1 MKKYLNFACAALL
14 ALLTSSC
21 LEHSA
26 TIRLNKD
33 GSGTIVEETLF
44 SAEASA
50 MMAQMPAGD
59 GQDPLAQ
66 FADAEK
72 AAAAAKKMGE
82 GVTVEKAEK
91 IDKDGRKGGRVTY
104 KFKDI
109 NQVKFAFGQAMSDA
123 GKDMGPP
130 GAPGDAPD
138 EGDAAKPENKPITF
152 TYKDGT
158 LSLVNPELNKEAKKP
173 AAGKEGDAPDDAEEP
188 DAQAMAMMQGMFK
201 DMRMALKIEIA
212 DGIAE
217 TDATHVKGNTV
228 TLMDVAFGKLIA
240 DPANMKKLSSM
251 QDSSPAE
258 MAAAFKGIEGL
269 EIETKEKI
277 TVKVK

>member
-1 MKKYLNFACAALL
+1 MKTTLNFLCAGLL

-33 GSGTIVEETLF
+33 GSGTITEETVF

-50 MMAQMPAGD
+50 MMAQMPPGGEGPKFD
-59 GQDPLAQ
+59 DPK
-66 FADAEK
+66 K
-72 AAAAAKKMGE
+72 AAASAAKMGE
-82 GVTVEKAEK
+82 GVTVEKVEK
-91 IDKDGRKGGRVTY
+91 IDKGGRVGGRVVY

-109 NQVKFAFGQAMSDA
+109 NKVKFTYGEAMSNA

-138 EGDAAKPENKPITF
+138 AAGDKPENKPMTF
-152 TYKDGT
+152 KYADGVLT
-158 LSLVNPELNKEAKKP
+158 MVNPDAKAAGEAKKP
-173 AAGKEGDAPDDAEEP
+173 AADGDAPDAAEEP
-188 DAQAMAMMQGMFK
+188 DPQSLAMMQGVFK
-201 DMRMALKIEIA
+201 DMKMSLKVEIV

-217 TDATHVKGNTV
+217 TDATNVEGNTV
-228 TLMDVAFGKLIA
+228 TLMDMAFGKLL
-240 DPANMKKLSSM
+240 ANPEHLKKLNSL
-251 QDSSPAE
+251 QDASPAE
-258 MAAAFKGIEGL
+258 AAAAFKGVEGFK
-269 EIETKEKI
+269 IETKDTV

>member
-1 MKKYLNFACAALL
+1 MKTTLNFLCAGLL

-33 GSGTIVEETLF
+33 GSGTITEETVF

-50 MMAQMPAGD
+50 MMAQMPPGGESPAGK
-59 GQDPLAQ
+59 
-66 FADAEK
+66 FADAKK
-72 AAAAAKKMGE
+72 AAATATAMGE
-82 GVTVEKAEK
+82 GVTVEKVEK
-91 IDKDGRKGGRVTY
+91 IDKDGRVGGRVVY

-109 NQVKFAFGQAMSDA
+109 NKVKYGFGETMSDA

-138 EGDAAKPENKPITF
+138 APGDKPESKPMTF
-152 TYKDGT
+152 KYEGGVLT
-158 LSLVNPELNKEAKKP
+158 LVNPEPEAAAKKP
-173 AAGKEGDAPDDAEEP
+173 AAGGDAPDAAEEVDP
-188 DAQAMAMMQGMFK
+188 QSLAMMQGVFK
-201 DMRMALKIEIA
+201 DMKMSLKVEIV

-217 TDATHVKGNTV
+217 TNASHVDGNTV
-228 TLMDVAFGKLIA
+228 TLMEMAFGKLL
-240 DPANMKKLSSM
+240 ANPEHLKKLNAM
-251 QDSSPAE
+251 KDSSPAE
-258 MAAAFKGIEGL
+258 AAAAFKGVEGFK
-269 EIETKEKI
+269 IETKDTV

>member
-1 MKKYLNFACAALL
+1 MKTTLNFLCAGLL

-33 GSGTIVEETLF
+33 GSGTITEETVF

-50 MMAQMPAGD
+50 MMAQMPPGGNGPKFD
-59 GQDPLAQ
+59 DPK
-66 FADAEK
+66 K
-72 AAAAAKKMGE
+72 AAAAATKMGE
-82 GVTVEKAEK
+82 GVTVEKVEK
-91 IDKDGRKGGRVTY
+91 IDKDGRVGGRVVY

-109 NQVKFAFGQAMSDA
+109 NKVKFTYGEAMSDA

-138 EGDAAKPENKPITF
+138 APGDKPANKPITF
-152 TYKDGT
+152 KYEGGVLT
-158 LSLVNPELNKEAKKP
+158 LVNPEPEAGAKKP
-173 AAGKEGDAPDDAEEP
+173 AEGGDAPEEIDP
-188 DAQAMAMMQGMFK
+188 QSMAMMQGVFK
-201 DMRMALKIEIA
+201 DMKMSLKVEIA

-217 TDATHVKGNTV
+217 TNASHVEGNTV
-228 TLMDVAFGKLIA
+228 TLMDMAFGKLL
-240 DPANMKKLSSM
+240 ANPEHMKKLNAM

-258 MAAAFKGIEGL
+258 AAAAFKDVDGFK
-269 EIETKEKI
+269 IETKDTV

>member
-1 MKKYLNFACAALL
+1 MKTTLNFLCAGLL

-33 GSGTIVEETLF
+33 GSGTITEETVF

-50 MMAQMPAGD
+50 MMAQMPPGGD
-59 GQDPLAQ
+59 GPKFDDPK
-66 FADAEK
+66 K
-72 AAAAAKKMGE
+72 AAAAATKMGE
-82 GVTVEKAEK
+82 GVTVDKVEK
-91 IDKDGRKGGRVTY
+91 IDKGGRIGGRVVY

-109 NQVKFAFGQAMSDA
+109 NKVKFTYGESMSDA

-138 EGDAAKPENKPITF
+138 AAGAEPEKKPMTFKYEGGVLTM
-152 TYKDGT
+152 
-158 LSLVNPELNKEAKKP
+158 VNPDAKAAAEAKKP
-173 AAGKEGDAPDDAEEP
+173 AADGDAPDAAEEP
-188 DAQAMAMMQGMFK
+188 DPQALAMMQGMFK
-201 DMRMALKIEIA
+201 DMKMSLKVEIV

-217 TDATHVKGNTV
+217 TNATNVEGNTV
-228 TLMDVAFGKLIA
+228 TLMDMAFGKLL
-240 DPANMKKLSSM
+240 ANPEHMKKLTAL
-251 QDSSPAE
+251 QGSSPAE
-258 MAAAFKGIEGL
+258 AAAAFKGVEGFK
-269 EIETKEKI
+269 IETKDTV